1 MSTACS
7 TCIRRKYMVVCR
19 VLRTHVHKGGACIQP
34 FICCG
39 RTSIS
44 EQNSGHTASEECS
57 GCQVTSMAR
66 ISCTHHILGIKHLLS
81 ELRDCE
87 STVLLRSTRSQR
99 SEACH
104 EEMQAWE
111 RDQVHSNLA
120 KITIQ
125 LPWEAEAASHTTHRG
140 THEVIKIT
148 ICGCCQ
154 LQCPETDIIKCL
166 VV

>member
-7 TCIRRKYMVVCR
+7 TCIRRKHGCMQDSADTCPQ
-19 VLRTHVHKGGACIQP
+19 GGACIQP
-34 FICCG
+34 YIFCG
-39 RTSIS
+39 RTSI
-44 EQNSGHTASEECS
+44 NSGHTASEECS

-81 ELRDCE
+81 ELGDCE

-154 LQCPETDIIKCL
+154 LQCPEADIIKCL